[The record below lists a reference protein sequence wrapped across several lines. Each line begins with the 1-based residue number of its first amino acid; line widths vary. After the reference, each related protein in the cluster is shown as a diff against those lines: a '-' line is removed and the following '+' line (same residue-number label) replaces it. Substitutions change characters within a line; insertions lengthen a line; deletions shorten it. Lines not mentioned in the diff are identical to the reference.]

1 MTCNKGGVDEKHYSQ
16 KVQEVEASS
25 AIFKSHI
32 EFLGIDPD
40 NFESN
45 TIVLPQDDSPF
56 TRLSDYGFFKGPV
69 HYLIPSNGV
78 LPYTLNSELFSDYA
92 YKARFVWM
100 PQGSTAQY
108 RKDEVLDFPLGTVLI
123 KNFYYPMDM

>member
-1 MTCNKGGVDEKHYSQ
+1 MLTPKTCFTCILILVTLGLITCNKGDVDEKHHSQ

-45 TIVLPQDDSPF
+45 TIALPQDDSPF
-56 TRLSDYGFFKGPV
+56 PRLSDYGFFKGPV
-69 HYLIPSNGV
+69 HYLIPS
-78 LPYTLNSELFSDYA
+78 
-92 YKARFVWM
+92 M
-100 PQGSTAQY
+100 GSY
-108 RKDEVLDFPLGTVLI
+108 LI
-123 KNFYYPMDM
+123 H